1 MMMGKNGQLNGWGYA
16 LIMSFIAVA
25 IAGIVIFFAT
35 KGDRVA
41 IFFSGLLTG
50 LAILSFGQILS
61 IAQAWIHGKQ
71 EQSRFRDNHAEN
83 MDNLNQVSKTMM
95 NQHRVLERQVRQGQ
109 LQAGNEPDF
118 GNVSLFEEGIFN
130 ELESGEQGE

>member
-1 MMMGKNGQLNGWGYA
+1 VIVMSKNGQLNGWGYA
-16 LIMSFIAVA
+16 LIMSLIGFA
-25 IAGIVIFFAT
+25 IVGVVIFFAT
-35 KGDRVA
+35 KGDRIA

-83 MDNLNQVSKTMM
+83 ISDLNQVSKTMM

-109 LQAGNEPDF
+109 LQSGNSPDF
-118 GNVSLFEEGIFN
+118 ENTSLFEEGVFN
-130 ELESGEQGE
+130 ELELGE